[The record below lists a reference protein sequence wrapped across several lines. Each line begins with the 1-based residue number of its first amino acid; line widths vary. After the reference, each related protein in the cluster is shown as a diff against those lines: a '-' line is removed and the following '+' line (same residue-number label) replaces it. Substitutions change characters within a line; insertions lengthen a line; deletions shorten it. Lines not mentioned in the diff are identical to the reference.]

1 MLSREIKPENGV
13 TGSGLCNK
21 IRKLLYAITEKKI
34 YIYISLYSSSV
45 KFPGI
50 VTQVASKTLV
60 YLDLRLPK

>member
-21 IRKLLYAITEKKI
+21 IRKLLYAIIGKKN
-34 YIYISLYSSSV
+34 IYISLYSSSV